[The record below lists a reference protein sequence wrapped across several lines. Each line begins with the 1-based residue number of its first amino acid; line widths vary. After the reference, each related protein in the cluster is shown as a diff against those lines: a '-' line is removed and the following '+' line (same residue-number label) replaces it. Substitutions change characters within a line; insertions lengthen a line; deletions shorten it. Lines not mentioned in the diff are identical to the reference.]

1 MSLQIRR
8 GTTAERLTITP
19 LVGELILDTS
29 TNQLYVGNCSTIGGV
44 IVTSAGGGATG
55 ATGPSGSAGATG
67 ATGPAGAT
75 GATGPQGSAGATG
88 ATGQTGAA
96 GQTGATGA
104 NGNQGAS
111 GASGLGYTGL
121 TSNTSKTTNGLVGFS
136 TIFGV
141 NQSQG
146 TNAFAVG
153 MWIQI
158 YSTTAPSFWIVGQI
172 IGYNSLDLTVQVYA
186 ANGSSARTD
195 WAISAAGNAGIAGS
209 NGSAGSTGATGPT
222 GPAGATGAGATGAT
236 GPAGATGAKGDTGQ
250 TGASGPAGATGPAG
264 TPADQSVNTTSN
276 VTFASVTL
284 NGVKTSGL
292 FQSGISGTSQV
303 VLDSWDLY
311 SVLSAKYFVQIK
323 DAAVLEIDEI
333 AIVTDGTNVYLS
345 KYGIVNTGSSMGT
358 FTADKVGTTIR
369 LLFTPTGA
377 TNMNIRIAKTTMAYS
392 A

>member
-29 TNQLYVGNCSTIGGV
+29 TNQLYVGNGSTVGGV

-67 ATGPAGAT
+67 STGPTGASGATGPSGSAGST
-75 GATGPQGSAGATG
+75 GATGPTGSAGTIGATG
-88 ATGQTGAA
+88 AQ
-96 GQTGATGA
+96 
-104 NGNQGAS
+104 GNQGAS
-111 GASGLGYTGL
+111 GASGLGYNGL
-121 TSNTSKTTNGLVGFS
+121 TSNTSKTPNGLVGVS

-146 TNAFAVG
+146 TNAYAVG

-158 YSTTAPSFWIVGQI
+158 YATAAPSFWIVGQI
-172 IGYNSLDLTVQVYA
+172 IGYDSLDLSVQVYA
-186 ANGSSARTD
+186 ANGSSARSD

-209 NGSAGSTGATGPT
+209 AGSTGATGPT
-222 GPAGATGAGATGAT
+222 GAAGATGAGATGAT
-236 GPAGATGAKGDTGQ
+236 GPNGATGPKGDTGS

-276 VTFASVTL
+276 VSFASVSL
-284 NGVKTSGL
+284 NGVQSSGL
-292 FQSGISGTSQV
+292 FQSGISGTAQV

-311 SVLSAKYFVQIK
+311 SVLSAKYHVQVK

-333 AIVTDGTNVYLS
+333 TIVTDGTNVYLS

-369 LLFTPTGA
+369 LLFTPSGA
-377 TNMNIRIAKTTMAYS
+377 TSMNIRIAKTTMAF
-392 A
+392 AA

>member
-29 TNQLYVGNCSTIGGV
+29 TNQLYVGDGTTIGGV
-44 IVTSAGGGATG
+44 IVTGAGGGSTG

-67 ATGPAGAT
+67 ATGPTGAS
-75 GATGPQGSAGATG
+75 GATGPTGSAGTVG
-88 ATGQTGAA
+88 ATGQTGAT
-96 GQTGATGA
+96 GQIGATGS

-111 GASGLGYTGL
+111 GASGLGYNGL
-121 TSNTSKTTNGLVGFS
+121 TSNTSKTPSGLVGIS
-136 TIFGV
+136 TIFSV
-141 NQSQG
+141 NQTAG
-146 TNAFAVG
+146 TNAYATG

-158 YSTTAPSFWIVGQI
+158 YSTTAPSWWIVGQI
-172 IGYNSLDLTVQVYA
+172 IGYNLTDLTVQVYA
-186 ANGSSARTD
+186 ANGSSARSD

-236 GPAGATGAKGDTGQ
+236 GPNGATGPKGDTGS
-250 TGASGPAGATGPAG
+250 TGSSGPAGATGPAG

-276 VTFASVTL
+276 VSFASVSL
-284 NGVKTSGL
+284 NGVQSSGL
-292 FQSGISGTSQV
+292 FQSGISGTAQV

-311 SVLSAKYFVQIK
+311 SVLSAKYHVQVK

-333 AIVTDGTNVYLS
+333 TIVTDGTNVYLS

-369 LLFTPTGA
+369 LLFTPSGA
-377 TNMNIRIAKTTMAYS
+377 TNMNIRIAKTTMAF
-392 A
+392 AA